1 MRAEIL
7 YIDSCPSWRT
17 AQERLRGALDDLGRT
32 DVSIAVTLIESAEQ
46 AARRPFAGS
55 PTILID
61 DEDLFPVETDVHEL
75 ACRLYPGPDGPGGA
89 PVETA
94 IREALLDRRSSE
106 HMTCACCGR
115 QRTRRQLHTL
125 HGGTYICRRCGL
137 WVALRLRS
145 DKS

>member
-7 YIDSCPSWRT
+7 NIDSCPSWRS

-32 DVSIAVTLIESAEQ
+32 DVSFAVTLIDSAEQ

-61 DEDLFPVETDVHEL
+61 DEDLFPVETDVHGL

-89 PVETA
+89 PVEAA
-94 IREALLDRRSSE
+94 IRDALLDRGASQ
-106 HMTCACCGR
+106 HITCACCGR
-115 QRTRRQLHTL
+115 Q
-125 HGGTYICRRCGL
+125 
-137 WVALRLRS
+137 
-145 DKS
+145 